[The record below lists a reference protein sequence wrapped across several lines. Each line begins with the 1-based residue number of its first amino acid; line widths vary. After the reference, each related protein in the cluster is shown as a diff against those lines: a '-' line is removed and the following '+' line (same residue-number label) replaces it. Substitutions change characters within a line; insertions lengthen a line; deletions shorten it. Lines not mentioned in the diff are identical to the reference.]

1 MYSSYFY
8 FKRTQ
13 CYKRVLTRDQF
24 RLYKL
29 IWERFLASQMAPAI
43 LEQTTVSIM
52 VENYEFV
59 ATGSVTVFKG
69 FMEVYIEGKD
79 EEDKKEEI
87 LTEVQVGQDLKL
99 KELDP
104 KQHFTQ
110 PPPRFTEATLVKM
123 LEERGIGRPSTYA
136 PIIDT
141 LLSRGYLVREEKQF
155 HPTELGIV
163 VNELLKNI
171 FQTSSI

>member
-1 MYSSYFY
+1 
-8 FKRTQ
+8 
-13 CYKRVLTRDQF
+13 
-24 RLYKL
+24 
-29 IWERFLASQMAPAI
+29 MAPAI

-52 VENYEFV
+52 VEDYEFV

-69 FMEVYIEGKD
+69 FMEVYVEGKD

-87 LTEVQVGQDLKL
+87 LAEVQVGQDLKL
-99 KELDP
+99 KKLDP

-123 LEERGIGRPSTYA
+123 LEEKGIGRPSTYA

-141 LLSRGYLVREEKQF
+141 LLSRGYLVRGKTIS
-155 HPTELGIV
+155 PY
-163 VNELLKNI
+163 
-171 FQTSSI
+171 